1 MYKRVINRVG
11 DKMTQFNLFL
21 VAVLSSVSVT
31 SAFANDDLAKVMDDM
46 SSNVKTITKQASD
59 ATQNASS
66 ATLCDKVIADIAQ
79 AESLAP
85 DSVAK
90 LPADQQ
96 AASQQAYSALLG
108 QLSDQFSTLKAD
120 FEAGNS
126 SAAVSELAAINAT
139 KASGH
144 KQFN

>member
-1 MYKRVINRVG
+1 MK
-11 DKMTQFNLFL
+11 KMNFILAAALFP
-21 VAVLSSVSVT
+21 VSVT

-46 SSNVKTITKQASD
+46 ASNVKTITKQASD

-79 AESLAP
+79 AEGLVP
-85 DSVAK
+85 DTVSA
-90 LPADQQ
+90 LPAAQQ

-108 QLSDQFSTLKAD
+108 QLSGQFATLKAD
-120 FEAGNS
+120 FQAGNNT
-126 SAAVSELAAINAT
+126 AAVSELTTINAT